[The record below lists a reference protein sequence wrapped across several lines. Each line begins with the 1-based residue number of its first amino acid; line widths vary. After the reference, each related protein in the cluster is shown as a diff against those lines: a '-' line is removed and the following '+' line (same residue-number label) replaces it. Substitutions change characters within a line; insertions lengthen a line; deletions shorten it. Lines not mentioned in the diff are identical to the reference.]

1 MAKKA
6 PLKKLTAKKPKTAKS
21 GGLVK
26 RIFRIIG
33 KTILGLFLF
42 SVGMVV
48 IYRFVPIP
56 VTILQL
62 TRCVEQ
68 FQEDK
73 PIVLYKDWEP
83 LENISNK
90 LQLAVVCAEDQKFL
104 NHYGFDV
111 EAIEKAIE
119 HNSKGKKVRGASTIS
134 QQTAKNVFLWEGR
147 TWVRKGLEVYFTGL
161 IELIWSKE
169 RIMEVYLNVIEMGDG
184 IYGAQAAS
192 KQYFRKDAAD
202 LSSSQA
208 ALLAS
213 ILPSPRRY
221 SAVRPSGFVRG
232 RQSWTQR
239 QMNQWGGKLDYDN
252 PPVHKEKKKKKKKK

>member
-1 MAKKA
+1 MAKK
-6 PLKKLTAKKPKTAKS
+6 PSPKKPKSAKS
-21 GGLVK
+21 GGLFK
-26 RIFRIIG
+26 RILRFVG

-42 SVGMVV
+42 SILMVIV
-48 IYRFVPIP
+48 YRFVPVP

-62 TRCVEQ
+62 SRCVEQ
-68 FQEDK
+68 FSEDK
-73 PIVLYKDWEP
+73 PLVLYKDWEP

-147 TWVRKGLEVYFTGL
+147 TWVRKGLEVYFTAL
-161 IELIWSKE
+161 IELFWSKE

-184 IYGAQAAS
+184 IYGAEMASQVYFKKSAS
-192 KQYFRKDAAD
+192 K
-202 LSSSQA
+202 LSSAEA

-213 ILPSPRRY
+213 ILPSPRKY
-221 SAVRPSGFVRG
+221 SAVNPSAYVRG
-232 RQSWTQR
+232 RQSWTMG
-239 QMNQWGGKLDYDN
+239 QMAHWGGKLDYEN
-252 PPVHKEKKKKKKKK
+252 PPVHKESKKKKKK

>member
-6 PLKKLTAKKPKTAKS
+6 LPKKPRSTK
-21 GGLVK
+21 GGHWFKRVLRLV
-26 RIFRIIG
+26 G

-42 SVGMVV
+42 SIAMVV
-48 IYRFVPIP
+48 IYRFVPVP

-68 FQEDK
+68 FHDEK
-73 PIVLYKDWEP
+73 PIRLKKDWES

-104 NHYGFDV
+104 NHHGFDI

-119 HNSKGKKVRGASTIS
+119 HNQKGKRVRGASTIS

-147 TWVRKGLEVYFTGL
+147 TWVRKGLEVYFTAL
-161 IELIWSKE
+161 IELFWSKE

-184 IYGAQAAS
+184 VYGAEAAS
-192 KQYFRKDAAD
+192 QTYFKKSAAK
-202 LSSSQA
+202 LTNAEA

-213 ILPSPRRY
+213 ILPNPRKY
-221 SAVRPSGFVRG
+221 SASNPGPYIRG
-232 RQSWTQR
+232 RQSWTMG
-239 QMNQWGGKLDYDN
+239 QMAHWGGKLDYEN
-252 PPVHKEKKKKKKKK
+252 PPVHKEKKKKK

>member
-6 PLKKLTAKKPKTAKS
+6 LPQKPRSTKA
-21 GGLVK
+21 GHWFK
-26 RIFRIIG
+26 RVLRFVG
-33 KTILGLFLF
+33 KAILGLFLF
-42 SVGMVV
+42 SVAMVA
-48 IYRFVPIP
+48 IYRFVPVP

-62 TRCVEQ
+62 SRCVEQ
-68 FQEDK
+68 FHDEK
-73 PIVLYKDWEP
+73 PIRLKKDWEP

-104 NHYGFDV
+104 NHHGFDI

-119 HNSKGKKVRGASTIS
+119 HNQKGKRVRGASTIS

-147 TWVRKGLEVYFTGL
+147 TWVRKGLEVYFTAL
-161 IELIWSKE
+161 IELFWSKE

-192 KQYFRKDAAD
+192 KHYFKKDASQI
-202 LSSSQA
+202 SSTEA

-213 ILPSPRRY
+213 ILPSPRKY
-221 SAVRPSGFVRG
+221 SAVNPSGFVRG
-232 RQSWTQR
+232 RQSWTMG
-239 QMNQWGGKLDYDN
+239 QMNHWGGKLDYEN
-252 PPVHKEKKKKKKKK
+252 PPVHKEKKKKK

>member
-1 MAKKA
+1 MAKKVL
-6 PLKKLTAKKPKTAKS
+6 PKKKPKAAKS
-21 GGLVK
+21 GHWFK
-26 RIFRIIG
+26 RVLRFIG
-33 KTILGLFLF
+33 FTLLGLFLF

-119 HNSKGKKVRGASTIS
+119 HNQKGKKVRGASTIS

-192 KQYFRKDAAD
+192 KHYFKKDASK
-202 LSSSQA
+202 LSIAQA

-221 SAVRPSGFVRG
+221 SVVRPSGFVRG
-232 RQSWTQR
+232 RQSWTMG
-239 QMNQWGGKLDYDN
+239 QMSHWGGKLDYDN
-252 PPVHKEKKKKKKKK
+252 PPVHKEKKKKKKK

>member
-1 MAKKA
+1 MAKK
-6 PLKKLTAKKPKTAKS
+6 PSLKKLTPKKPKAAKS
-21 GGLVK
+21 GGLAK
-26 RIFRIIG
+26 RIFRFIG

-42 SVGMVV
+42 SILIVV
-48 IYRFVPIP
+48 VYRFVPIP

-119 HNSKGKKVRGASTIS
+119 HNQKGKRVRGASTIS

-147 TWVRKGLEVYFTGL
+147 TWVRKGLEVYFTAL
-161 IELIWSKE
+161 IELFWSKE

-184 IYGAQAAS
+184 VYGAEAAS
-192 KQYFRKDAAD
+192 QTYFKKSAAKLTNAD
-202 LSSSQA
+202 A

-213 ILPSPRRY
+213 ILPNPRKY
-221 SAVRPSGFVRG
+221 SASNPGPYIRG
-232 RQSWTQR
+232 RQSWTMG
-239 QMNQWGGKLDYDN
+239 QMAHWGGKLDYDN
-252 PPVHKEKKKKKKKK
+252 PPVHKVKKKKKKKK

>member
-1 MAKKA
+1 MAKKII
-6 PLKKLTAKKPKTAKS
+6 PKKAKS
-21 GGLVK
+21 TKSGKNRHWFK
-26 RIFRIIG
+26 RFLRFIG
-33 KTILGLFLF
+33 FSILSFFLF
-42 SVGMVV
+42 SIAMVV

-68 FQEDK
+68 FQDDRE
-73 PIVLYKDWEP
+73 VLLYKDWEP

-104 NHYGFDV
+104 THYGFDV

-119 HNSKGKKVRGASTIS
+119 HNKKGKKVRGASTIS

-147 TWVRKGLEVYFTGL
+147 TWVRKGLEVYFTAL
-161 IELIWSKE
+161 IELFWSKE

-192 KQYFRKDAAD
+192 KHYFRKDAAD
-202 LSSSQA
+202 LSTSQA

-221 SAVRPSGFVRG
+221 SVSRPSGFVRG
-232 RQSWTQR
+232 RQSWTTR
-239 QMNQWGGKLDYDN
+239 QMGQWGGKLDYDN
-252 PPVHKEKKKKKKKK
+252 PPVHKEKRKRKKK

>member
-6 PLKKLTAKKPKTAKS
+6 SARKPKAAKS
-21 GGLVK
+21 KHWFK
-26 RIFRIIG
+26 RILRVIG
-33 KTILGLFLF
+33 KTILGLFFF

-73 PIVLYKDWEP
+73 PILLYKDWEP

-119 HNSKGKKVRGASTIS
+119 HNQKGRKVRGASTIS

-147 TWVRKGLEVYFTGL
+147 TWVRKGLEVYFTAL
-161 IELIWSKE
+161 IELMWSKE

-192 KQYFRKDAAD
+192 KYYFRKDAVK
-202 LSSSQA
+202 LSNSEA

-213 ILPSPRRY
+213 VLPSPRRY
-221 SAVRPSGFVRG
+221 SVVRPSSFVRG
-232 RQSWTQR
+232 RQSWTMR
-239 QMNQWGGKLDYDN
+239 QMAHWDGKLDYDN
-252 PPVHKEKKKKKKKK
+252 PPIHKEKRRRK

>member
-1 MAKKA
+1 MAKKII
-6 PLKKLTAKKPKTAKS
+6 PKKAKS
-21 GGLVK
+21 AKSSKSRHWFKRVIRFMGL
-26 RIFRIIG
+26 
-33 KTILGLFLF
+33 TSLGLLLF

-73 PIVLYKDWEP
+73 PIVLYKDWEQ

-104 NHYGFDV
+104 NHNGFDV

-119 HNSKGKKVRGASTIS
+119 HNKKGKKVRGASTIS
-134 QQTAKNVFLWEGR
+134 QQTAKNVFLWQGR
-147 TWVRKGLEVYFTGL
+147 TWVRKGLEVYFTAL

-192 KQYFRKDAAD
+192 KHYFRKDASE
-202 LSSSQA
+202 LSSAEA

-213 ILPSPRRY
+213 ILPSPRKY
-221 SAVRPSGFVRG
+221 SAVRPSSFVRG
-232 RQSWTQR
+232 RQSWTMG
-239 QMNQWGGKLDYDN
+239 QMNHWGGKLDYDN
-252 PPVHKEKKKKKKKK
+252 PPVHKEKKKKKKK

>member
-1 MAKKA
+1 MAKKII
-6 PLKKLTAKKPKTAKS
+6 PKRSKPSAKKPWYKRLLW
-21 GGLVK
+21 LV
-26 RIFRIIG
+26 G
-33 KTILGLFLF
+33 KVILGFFLF

-48 IYRFVPIP
+48 LYRFVPVP

-62 TRCVEQ
+62 SRCVQQ

-73 PIVLYKDWEP
+73 PMVLYKDWEP

-104 NHYGFDV
+104 NHNGFDI

-119 HNSKGKKVRGASTIS
+119 HNKKGKRKRGASTIS

-147 TWVRKGLEVYFTGL
+147 TWVRKGLEVYFTAL
-161 IELIWSKE
+161 IELIWTKE

-192 KQYFRKDAAD
+192 KHYFKKDAAN
-202 LSSSQA
+202 LSSAEA

-213 ILPSPRRY
+213 VLPSPRKY
-221 SAVRPSGFVRG
+221 SVIRPSSFVRG
-232 RQSWTQR
+232 RQSWTMG
-239 QMNQWGGKLDYDN
+239 QMSHWGGKLEFDN
-252 PPVHKEKKKKKKKK
+252 PPVHKEKKKKKK

>member
-1 MAKKA
+1 MAKKII
-6 PLKKLTAKKPKTAKS
+6 PKKAKPARSGKS
-21 GGLVK
+21 RHWFK
-26 RIFRIIG
+26 RILRFIG
-33 KTILGLFLF
+33 FTILALFLF

-48 IYRFVPIP
+48 IYRFVPVP

-73 PIVLYKDWEP
+73 PMVLYKDWEP

-119 HNSKGKKVRGASTIS
+119 HNNKGKKVRGASTIS

-192 KQYFRKDAAD
+192 KHYFRKDASK
-202 LSSSQA
+202 LSSAEA

-221 SAVRPSGFVRG
+221 SVVRPSGFVRG
-232 RQSWTQR
+232 RQSWTMG
-239 QMNQWGGKLDYDN
+239 QMSHWGGKLDYDN
-252 PPVHKEKKKKKKKK
+252 PPVHKEKKKKKRK